1 MTEIPNLF
9 PVAVSILNSDLMKAQ
24 TLLRDQIEE
33 SQLFQIGYQKSQ
45 IAAIK
50 KQYFAKNPVKKFVV
64 IASFNNYD
72 FLSSNINGRVV
83 ESALSS

>member
-33 SQLFQIGYQKSQ
+33 SQLFQIGYQKRYKLD
-45 IAAIK
+45 IFI
-50 KQYFAKNPVKKFVV
+50 
-64 IASFNNYD
+64 
-72 FLSSNINGRVV
+72 
-83 ESALSS
+83 